1 MCLSWKCP
9 AHRVRADGHGTRA
22 MGRGY
27 YVSACTHSVQPISRE
42 LGRGPGY
49 IFSPKGQVSSDASRR
64 RRRRQRLARAA
75 EVRRWACE
83 SHGTLALVGLG
94 LGPGPREEESWP
106 GRKAPQPSQ
115 ARVPHRGRFT
125 NRGRWTEGS
134 RGQAA
139 GVAGQAEGTRGPDEG
154 VGVRRREL
162 GVRLTELGS
171 GGGSWSGLKELVVR
185 PRELAVRA

>member
-9 AHRVRADGHGTRA
+9 AHRVRVDGHWARA
-22 MGRGY
+22 VGRGY
-27 YVSACTHSVQPISRE
+27 YVSMCTHSVQPISRE

-64 RRRRQRLARAA
+64 RRRRLARAA
-75 EVRRWACE
+75 EVRRWGRE
-83 SHGTLALVGLG
+83 RHGSLALVGLG

-106 GRKAPQPSQ
+106 GRKVPQLSQ

-139 GVAGQAEGTRGPDEG
+139 GVGGQAAG
-154 VGVRRREL
+154 VG
-162 GVRLTELGS
+162 GS
-171 GGGSWSGLKELVVR
+171 GRGS
-185 PRELAVRA
+185 